1 MTLQG
6 AASVVGPPPRLPC
19 PATVSVAVPAG
30 APDACGT
37 TASLSSGKSW
47 AKRLLMALMLT
58 AGLGWLATPGFAA
71 LVAADQADNDPYPAS
86 HFQPGDNG
94 GTNFMAWVELELGGT
109 YTGSRYMKQPGILPS
124 ADYAWW
130 LGGKYAMGRGLTN
143 ALLAGTWHLVAVHN
157 PDFYQYNNYFSG
169 FNLKSSTQ
177 LAFGDGELL
186 RVIFD
191 KRASTGISVSING
204 GSSYT
209 FLNCGWA
216 DGDGDTN
223 EYDVGWDGFGNYT
236 LAVTNLTEGKAASF
250 RGTMASGAV
259 AMLGV
264 VTTGANNS
272 KGIAFD
278 GFEVNT
284 DNSETWFGG
293 GTHEVLIN
301 AANGTAGSFPGW
313 NLRNIAGS
321 LTIEATP
328 TSKFTIKLKGSPG
341 GPSGFSDSGTYS
353 WEIAWAAGNVV
364 GFNRIKFAVDISG
377 FGTTPTGTFDVVL
390 NGKSIYVVYAPA
402 GGLCNYTTTT
412 ENHLGGTGNTEM
424 HMLFENLSGLTSVQ
438 ALIMDNCSIS
448 WVAYASDA
456 SQTGAGTGV
465 STNSRTLLPLAPK
478 QTTKVELIAVKTGS
492 GTATVNALAMDICG
506 RGMSFDPVITRLEVT
521 SGNWVQQRFTGLLAA
536 EHYLQVINGTPG
548 LRWLELNL
556 NGHVFRLD
564 PLAAG
569 QIVAADLAV
578 AMDEGDANVV
588 VLTGSG
594 AVESSAL
601 VLITDASSGN
611 LVELTEI
618 VKLTLSHT
626 ASGLLLSWPEIL
638 TGWQLQASATAAAN
652 WADVTNAPVAVAGQ
666 LTVPVLAADKA
677 QFYRLR
683 NPTGA
688 APSAASITPPSL
700 TGAGSGG
707 AVRRSTA
714 ARFGV
719 AW

>member
-1 MTLQG
+1 MKNEECRTKSHYLATLG
-6 AASVVGPPPRLPC
+6 PSSSFFIRHLAAL
-19 PATVSVAVPAG
+19 ALAV
-30 APDACGT
+30 
-37 TASLSSGKSW
+37 
-47 AKRLLMALMLT
+47 
-58 AGLGWLATPGFAA
+58 GLGWLATPGFAA
-71 LVAADQADNDPYPAS
+71 LVAADKADNNPYPSS
-86 HFQPGDNG
+86 HFQLGDNG
-94 GTNFMAWVELELGGT
+94 GYGFLGWVELEFGG
-109 YTGSRYMKQPGILPS
+109 YNTGSRYMKEPGILPS
-124 ADYAWW
+124 ARYAWW
-130 LGGKYAMGRGLTN
+130 LGGKYVMGRGLTN

-157 PDFYQYNNYFSG
+157 PDFYQYDNYFSG

-177 LAFGDGELL
+177 LTFGDGELL

-209 FLNCGWA
+209 FLDCGWT

-328 TSKFTIKLKGSPG
+328 TSKFTIKLKGPSG

-353 WEIAWAAGNVV
+353 WEIAWAAGSVV
-364 GFNRIKFAVDISG
+364 GFNRIKFAVDVSG

-402 GGLCNYTTTT
+402 GGLCTDTTAATY
-412 ENHLGGTGNTEM
+412 HLGGTGNTEM

-448 WVAYASDA
+448 WVAYASDD
-456 SQTGAGTGV
+456 SQTGSGSGV
-465 STNSRTLLPLAPK
+465 STNSRTLLPLVPK
-478 QTTKVELIAVKTGS
+478 KTTKVELIAVKTGS
-492 GTATVNALAMDICG
+492 GTATVNAIVMDICG
-506 RGMSFDPVITRLEVT
+506 RGKSFDPVITRLEVT
-521 SGNWVQQRFTGLLAA
+521 TGNLVQQRFTGLLAA
-536 EHYLQVINGTPG
+536 EHYLQVINDTPG

-569 QIVAADLAV
+569 QTVAADLAA

-588 VLTGSG
+588 VLTGAG
-594 AVESSAL
+594 EVGSSAL

-626 ASGLLLSWPEIL
+626 ASGLLLSWPEPL
-638 TGWQLQASATAAAN
+638 VGWQLQASTAADAN
-652 WADVTNAPVAVAGQ
+652 WSDVTNAPVTVAGQ
-666 LTVPVLAADKA
+666 LTVPVLTASHA

-683 NPTGA
+683 SPTGVA
-688 APSAASITPPSL
+688 RSATSATTREPG
-700 TGAGSGG
+700 T
-707 AVRRSTA
+707 VRLRSTTNPVQPTQ
-714 ARFGV
+714 RNSDGV
-719 AW
+719 LW